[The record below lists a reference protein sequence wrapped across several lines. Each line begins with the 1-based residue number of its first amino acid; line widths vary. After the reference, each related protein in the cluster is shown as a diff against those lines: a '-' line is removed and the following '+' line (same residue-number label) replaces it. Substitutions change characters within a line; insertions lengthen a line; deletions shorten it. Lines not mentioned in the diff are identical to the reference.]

1 MEGKY
6 CLLNFVL
13 LISIFGV
20 LAITAESKQPKRLI
34 IFREMKNE

>member
-6 CLLNFVL
+6 SLLNLVL

-20 LAITAESKQPKRLI
+20 LALTAESKQPKRLI
-34 IFREMKNE
+34 MFRKVKNE